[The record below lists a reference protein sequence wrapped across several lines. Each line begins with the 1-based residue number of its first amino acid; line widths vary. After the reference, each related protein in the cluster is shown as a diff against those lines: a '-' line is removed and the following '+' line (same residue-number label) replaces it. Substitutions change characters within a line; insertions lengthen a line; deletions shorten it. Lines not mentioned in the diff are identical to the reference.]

1 MKFIKI
7 MLLSVLISLS
17 CSYIVMSTSVY
28 RSGSVMTGSDLF
40 EEIIIALC
48 LGIAIGCVS
57 PIFNVEKIPV
67 IWQFV
72 IHFVVIVCCVLT
84 AGYVGNWYDVK
95 NVSSIVYILILFV
108 VIYVGAWGV
117 MKLMLKQDVTV
128 LNEQLQKRRG
138 DVK

>member
-17 CSYIVMSTSVY
+17 CSYVLMSTSVY

-40 EEIIIALC
+40 EEIIIAIC
-48 LGIAIGCVS
+48 LGVAIGCVS
-57 PIFNVEKIPV
+57 LIFNVERIPV

-72 IHFVVIVCCVLT
+72 IHCVAIVSCVFT
-84 AGYVGNWYDVK
+84 AGYVGNWYDVTD
-95 NVSSIVYILILFV
+95 VSSIVYILVLFV

-117 MKLMLKQDVTV
+117 MQVMLKQDVTV

-138 DVK
+138 E